1 MASKGLVMHIT
12 NALGQYFLIP
22 APTSDITLRLIDN
35 KSSRLIP
42 GFLGT
47 PAVTITTS
55 ESFIAE

>member
-1 MASKGLVMHIT
+1 MQIT
-12 NALGQYFLIP
+12 NALGQYFFIP
-22 APTSDITLRLIDN
+22 APTSDITFKLMDN